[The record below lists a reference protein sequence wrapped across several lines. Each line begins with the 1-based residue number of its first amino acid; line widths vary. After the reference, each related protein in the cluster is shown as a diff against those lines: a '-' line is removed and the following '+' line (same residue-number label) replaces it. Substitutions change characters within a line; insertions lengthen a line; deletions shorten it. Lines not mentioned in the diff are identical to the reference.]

1 MHTVPRLFACL
12 VVLVV
17 VSLANAG
24 GQQPAGTSLAITS
37 VTIIDVSAATAEAAI
52 QTDRTVIIRAGR
64 ISDVGNSSTTAVPA
78 DAQRIDGRGKYLIP
92 GLWDMHVHV
101 LSPRREAF
109 LPLLI
114 ANGVTGVRDMATA
127 FGPDE
132 IARVRQR
139 IADGSLVGPR
149 MFVAG
154 PLLSGGSVGRSAP
167 GRIAHGWT
175 VTTSDEARGAVAT
188 LIGERVDF
196 LKVYS
201 YLKRD
206 VFEAI
211 AENAR
216 ANKIDIAGHV
226 PIPVPIVDAVRAGL
240 RSIEHGTGLT
250 LACSSKESELRNEAV
265 SVMATGDV
273 LRARRVADGD
283 SHDTIDDAKC
293 AAVLDRLGREE
304 VWHTPTVVF
313 FDAMSK
319 FARGDPPDPAMRYVP
334 PSARKARDGIAWA
347 DQMKPLIGPR
357 SVDAGARNLA
367 MLRRLHRA
375 HARVLAGTDLGNP
388 FLIPGVSLHDELEH
402 LVAAGFSPLQ
412 ALQSATL
419 EPARFLRREADIGT
433 IEPGRIADLVLLDA
447 NPLEEIRR
455 ARQIRAVVAGGRL
468 FDRAALDGILA
479 ALEKTP

>member
-37 VTIIDVSAATAEAAI
+37 VTIIDVSAATEEAAI

-64 ISDVGNSSTTAVPA
+64 ISDGGNSSTTAVPA

-101 LSPRREAF
+101 LSPRKEAF

-154 PLLSGGSVGRSAP
+154 PLLSGGSGGRSAP
-167 GRIAHGWT
+167 GRIAQVWT

-211 AENAR
+211 AEQDRYCRTCADSGSDRRRGSSRPAQHRTRDRADARMFVEGIGVAQRSGERHGDRRRAAR
-216 ANKIDIAGHV
+216 A
-226 PIPVPIVDAVRAGL
+226 P
-240 RSIEHGTGLT
+240 TG
-250 LACSSKESELRNEAV
+250 
-265 SVMATGDV
+265 G
-273 LRARRVADGD
+273 
-283 SHDTIDDAKC
+283 
-293 AAVLDRLGREE
+293 
-304 VWHTPTVVF
+304 
-313 FDAMSK
+313 
-319 FARGDPPDPAMRYVP
+319 
-334 PSARKARDGIAWA
+334 
-347 DQMKPLIGPR
+347 
-357 SVDAGARNLA
+357 
-367 MLRRLHRA
+367 
-375 HARVLAGTDLGNP
+375 
-388 FLIPGVSLHDELEH
+388 
-402 LVAAGFSPLQ
+402 
-412 ALQSATL
+412 
-419 EPARFLRREADIGT
+419 
-433 IEPGRIADLVLLDA
+433 
-447 NPLEEIRR
+447 
-455 ARQIRAVVAGGRL
+455 
-468 FDRAALDGILA
+468 
-479 ALEKTP
+479 